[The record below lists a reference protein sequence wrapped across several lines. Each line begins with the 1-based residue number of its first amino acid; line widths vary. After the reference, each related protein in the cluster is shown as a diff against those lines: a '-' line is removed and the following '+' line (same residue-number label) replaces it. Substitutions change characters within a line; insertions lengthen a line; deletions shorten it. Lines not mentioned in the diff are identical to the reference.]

1 MISALWTWKYYLYSL
16 ISLYANY
23 LVCSLFLSSQDSF
36 LEYVYLQNLFLCNQS
51 CRILISCFSIET
63 TVFQPCGKLVF
74 QKCGRRKK
82 FLVWG
87 GFFFSNKF
95 PYRQSLFFLFPF
107 SFFPPC
113 RVVFDALSWGRCL
126 VFKYILVVN
135 FQTKIIPQNV
145 SATMSNGTN
154 ASGPGLQ
161 VLNPCSG
168 KTCVIYTCNFGGNS
182 VWD

>member
-1 MISALWTWKYYLYSL
+1 MLPVGGEQENHLFMISALWTWKYYLYSL

-87 GFFFSNKF
+87 GFFLVINSHTDNLFFFFSL
-95 PYRQSLFFLFPF
+95 SLFF
-107 SFFPPC
+107 PP
-113 RVVFDALSWGRCL
+113 AGLSLMLCL
-126 VFKYILVVN
+126 EADV
-135 FQTKIIPQNV
+135 
-145 SATMSNGTN
+145 
-154 ASGPGLQ
+154 
-161 VLNPCSG
+161 
-168 KTCVIYTCNFGGNS
+168 
-182 VWD
+182 